1 MMRAGICMK
10 GVDETEIGMY
20 LKVLEHMAREN
31 DKDEKNESP
40 RGADGRGGGQII
52 ELRRGYANE
61 FFG

>member
-1 MMRAGICMK
+1 MK